1 MKKYKKRIVW
11 LDTTKGIAI
20 ITVLMGHMSTGEQLR
35 RYIYSFHMPL
45 FFMISGILLYYTGS
59 YKKRTIKESILKL
72 TQNLLYPYIM
82 FSIIAT
88 VYAISVHV
96 VKGRGAEVI
105 ASSITIRFWQLL
117 FSGKVNSTIGIL
129 IQCICDT
136 ISFSGIKALWF
147 LPTLF
152 VGEILVITILKK
164 CDSDK
169 SIGVAVMA
177 VLIFLVA
184 LLIVK
189 QFYLTNSRWSKQI
202 TVAFLMYVV
211 LIIIRDIIA
220 ATFILIGF
228 YLAKIDLFNKL
239 NMMHGALFLVVDA
252 IMSQFNGVDIFGGT
266 IGNIVLFYFNALVG
280 SLAVVVFSKEL
291 LENIKILEYMGKN
304 SLVIFATHQF
314 GVTSIANMLS
324 TKISSNK
331 IMVAI
336 LSDILLIMIELVI
349 VQIFNRRFKFVY
361 NYKDAKELISR
372 CKC

>member
-20 ITVLMGHMSTGEQLR
+20 ITVLIGHMSTGEQLR

-45 FFMISGILLYYTGS
+45 FFMISGVLLYYTGL

-72 TQNLLYPYIM
+72 TPNLLYPYIM

-88 VYAISVHV
+88 VYVISVHV
-96 VKGRGAEVI
+96 VKGREAF
-105 ASSITIRFWQLL
+105 ASPITMRFWQLL
-117 FSGKVNSTIGIL
+117 FSGKVNSTIRIL

-136 ISFSGIKALWF
+136 ISFSGIKVLWF

-177 VLIFLVA
+177 VLIFLVP

-189 QFYLTNSRWSKQI
+189 HFYLTNSRWSKQI
-202 TVAFLMYVV
+202 TVAFLIYVV
-211 LIIIRDIIA
+211 LIIIREIIA

-252 IMSQFNGVDIFGGT
+252 IMSQFNGVDIWTGT
-266 IGNIVLFYFNALVG
+266 IGNILLFYFNALVG

-314 GVTSIANMLS
+314 GVILIANMLS

-331 IMVAI
+331 IMAVI
-336 LSDILLIMIELVI
+336 LSDILLIIIELVI
-349 VQIFNRRFKFVY
+349 VQIFNRWFKFVY